1 MTGESKYT
9 GHEKM
14 VAIGDRLSNVASSD
28 NGEDR
33 EDENG
38 EVTGQARRAK
48 MTKTVQ
54 QCMDMCR
61 Q

>member
-38 EVTGQARRAK
+38 EVTGQAGRAK
-48 MTKTVQ
+48 MTNPAV
-54 QCMDMCR
+54 
-61 Q
+61 